1 MWKPKT
7 SKGDE
12 NEDPT
17 NNDTS
22 LSALR
27 TSTKSRNNK
36 ITINGALSS
45 EDVEEEELHITQ
57 TDLFKQQSIR
67 NAWKPGSA
75 VEIYSES
82 QAKWN
87 EGKITKIFND
97 DEGEWLVIKYAGS
110 TKEIQRFNECVRPI
124 SSGNNGKKQSNK
136 KPSSSHSKTLKPSQI
151 QKKLADLREIKQI
164 ITSSMKQ
171 TSTST
176 SKPKS
181 PTNGVGGITKK
192 NGTDRIPA
200 DSPSLSTRKRPS
212 KTNITIS
219 NAEPAEIT
227 KTKTKTKT
235 KSNVTHETEEKIQ
248 ENGSKN
254 INGES
259 SNKKTQKKKI
269 IDPWLLPCPH
279 GDLSIDELRNIKLR
293 NRRVCA
299 VRGLPS
305 FATEKLLVMNEWYGQ
320 FKGMRK
326 IHIDKNK
333 PKSLHETDSIL
344 AFITFDNEKSVQ
356 DAIDFSNNATFGDGR
371 KLKAAFGIQYYC
383 RNFLA
388 KKKCEVPFCRYKHE
402 WVKDIKDVI
411 TLADMEG
418 FKCMLFLNLHK
429 NRRKLHVLM
438 MTQNMWYSYFVSIL
452 LIQLFILFR
461 SL

>member
-12 NEDPT
+12 NEDPN
-17 NNDTS
+17 NNDVSEISSS

-27 TSTKSRNNK
+27 KSTKSANNK

-67 NAWKPGSA
+67 NGWKPGSS

-87 EGKITKIFND
+87 QGKITKIFND

-124 SSGNNGKKQSNK
+124 TPGNMKNKNK
-136 KPSSSHSKTLKPSQI
+136 KPPSSLSSHSKTLKPSKQ
-151 QKKLADLREIKQI
+151 QKKLSDLKEIKQI
-164 ITSSMKQ
+164 IQTSIKATSS
-171 TSTST
+171 T
-176 SKPKS
+176 S
-181 PTNGVGGITKK
+181 PTNGTGTGSATTTGTNVGVTKK
-192 NGTDRIPA
+192 NGTDKIPA
-200 DSPSLSTRKRPS
+200 DSPALSTRKRPS
-212 KTNITIS
+212 SKNLISSPIS
-219 NAEPAEIT
+219 NAEPAEST
-227 KTKTKTKT
+227 KSKSNIA
-235 KSNVTHETEEKIQ
+235 KSNVVQETEEKIQ
-248 ENGSKN
+248 ENGSKKED
-254 INGES
+254 GD
-259 SNKKTQKKKI
+259 NKKKN

-279 GDLSIDELRNIKLR
+279 NNSSIDELRSIKLR

-320 FKGMRK
+320 FKGMTK

-371 KLKAAFGIQYYC
+371 KLKAAFGIAYYC

-388 KKKCEVPFCRYKHE
+388 KKKCEVPYCRYKHE

-418 FKCMLFLNLHK
+418 FKCMF
-429 NRRKLHVLM
+429 
-438 MTQNMWYSYFVSIL
+438 T
-452 LIQLFILFR
+452 
-461 SL
+461 